1 MRIEGKVLE
10 RRLMLL
16 APDKSVAAV
25 FRAQVPQ
32 HVWMGMTDGR
42 GVLWI
47 AGDLRF
53 PAVAAVPGGDPLW
66 RITPEKPSQ
75 RPQGSANTDAAFDA
89 LVSEARSAVVWHMLG

>member
-10 RRLMLL
+10 RRLMLV

-75 RPQGSANTDAAFDA
+75 RPQGSVGTDAAFDA
-89 LVSEARSAVVWHMLG
+89 LVSEARSAVVRHMLG